1 MKEQLLNLLYILPV
15 MLPLFPGGVMVRFS
29 RRSTAGVVTAIGE
42 VVSVLV
48 WLAVLCLN
56 RGSELLGAIAYAVT
70 GFPVGAA
77 VCGLGLWLHRA
88 DPMMLS

>member
-15 MLPLFPGGVMVRFS
+15 MLPLFLGGVMVRFS
-29 RRSTAGVVTAIGE
+29 RRSRTDGWRVTAISAA
-42 VVSVLV
+42 VSVLV
-48 WLAVLCLN
+48 WLAVLCLT

-77 VCGLGLWLHRA
+77 VCGLGLRLQRA
-88 DPMMLS
+88 DR

>member
-15 MLPLFPGGVMVRFS
+15 ILPLFLGGVMVRFS
-29 RRSTAGVVTAIGE
+29 RRSRTDGWRVTAISAA
-42 VVSVLV
+42 VSVLV
-48 WLAVLCLN
+48 WLAVLRLN

-77 VCGLGLWLHRA
+77 VCGLGLRLHRA
-88 DPMMLS
+88 DR

>member
-29 RRSTAGVVTAIGE
+29 RRSRTDGWRVTAIGAA
-42 VVSVLV
+42 VSVLV

-70 GFPVGAA
+70 GSPAGAA
-77 VCGLGLWLHRA
+77 VCGLGLRLYRA
-88 DPMMLS
+88 DR

>member
-15 MLPLFPGGVMVRFS
+15 MLPLFLGGVMVRFS
-29 RRSTAGVVTAIGE
+29 RRSRTDGWRVTAISAA
-42 VVSVLV
+42 VSVLV

-77 VCGLGLWLHRA
+77 VCGLGLRLQRA
-88 DPMMLS
+88 DR

>member
-1 MKEQLLNLLYILPV
+1 
-15 MLPLFPGGVMVRFS
+15 MVRFS
-29 RRSTAGVVTAIGE
+29 RRSRTDGWRVTANSAA
-42 VVSVLV
+42 VSVLV

-77 VCGLGLWLHRA
+77 VCGLGLRFHRA
-88 DPMMLS
+88 DR